1 MNRDLLTNAVPE
13 QVAQAAMTLLDCMQH
28 LQPQNQTLGSAA
40 LFFLLCEHW
49 GVDPREAL
57 GLARNLM
64 SSTEGKRRPEFRAV
78 AFYLRNNL

>member
-1 MNRDLLTNAVPE
+1 MNRDLLTNAQPE
-13 QVAQAAMTLLDCMQH
+13 QVAHATMTLLDCMQN
-28 LQPQNQTLGSAA
+28 LQAENQTLGAAA

-49 GVDPREAL
+49 RVDPREAL

-64 SSTEGKRRPEFRAV
+64 CSTEGERRPEFRAA